1 MEVGGVVVGLIDES
15 LCTDAVCVRVCARA
29 QTRAQWL
36 NPVLLFATPWI
47 DCSPDRLLYPWDLP
61 GKNTGVGCHFLLQG
75 IFPTQGFILCLL
87 HGQVDSLLLSHQGSP
102 RVPSSRQVKLFDGR
116 HPD

>member
-75 IFPTQGFILCLL
+75 IFPTQGSNASLLQCFSHLSPSEFIL
-87 HGQVDSLLLSHQGSP
+87 QVST
-102 RVPSSRQVKLFDGR
+102 
-116 HPD
+116 